1 MERIKPEFTENALA
15 ILERRYLKRDEDGN
29 VIETPEDMLRRVS
42 ELVASAEKLYGAS
55 DREVSEW
62 ELRFYNLMA
71 SLDFLPNSPT
81 LMNAKRKLGQLAA
94 CFVLPVGDSMEE
106 IFDAVKWTAMVHK
119 SGGGTGFN
127 FSRLRPKGD
136 VVSSTNGVASG
147 PVSFMEVFDIT
158 TEVVQQGGMRRGAN
172 MGILNVNHPDIEEFI
187 MAKSEENK
195 RLKNFN
201 ISVGA
206 FDDFMQK
213 VLDDG
218 EYEILNPRT
227 GEVVRKCKA
236 KELFDKIVNQAWK
249 TGDPGMVFL
258 DTINRANTLP
268 GLGPIESTNPCGEQ
282 VLHPFGS
289 CNLGSINLL
298 HMVANGKVDW
308 DKLAGTVTLSIR
320 FLDNVIDVN
329 KFPLKQIE
337 EMTKGTRNVGLG
349 VMGWAEM
356 LYELGVPYDSSEA
369 LELAEKVMKFINDTA
384 REASRELGEQRGA
397 FPYIDRS
404 IWKGTTM
411 RNAGVTTIA
420 PTGTISLIAGTSSGI
435 EPVFALAYRRKALK
449 GEKNEI
455 TLVDFNK
462 QLERIAKESGFW
474 SEDFKSAVLE
484 RGSIQ
489 EINGVPEDVK
499 RVFVVSH
506 DIAPEWHVKMQA
518 AFQKYVENAVSKTIN
533 MPHTASVSDVADAYI
548 LAWKLG
554 CKGIT
559 IYRDRSKQEQ
569 VLYVGVKG
577 GEEEKHT
584 NGLPRPKR
592 RPFILSGRTQKLKTA
607 FGNLYLTLNELD
619 GKPFEVFATLGKS
632 GKDTMADTEAI
643 GRLISL
649 ALRSGIPM
657 EEVINQLKGIGGS
670 QPTYSHGEIVLSIPD
685 AIAKGLER
693 LLKAKVEQVE
703 VELCPKCGAVLQHM
717 EGCVTCPVCGYSKCD

>member
-1 MERIKPEFTENALA
+1 MV
-15 ILERRYLKRDEDGN
+15 EDGEIN
-29 VIETPEDMLRRVS
+29 WERLADT
-42 ELVASAEKLYGAS
+42 VAL
-55 DREVSEW
+55 
-62 ELRFYNLMA
+62 
-71 SLDFLPNSPT
+71 
-81 LMNAKRKLGQLAA
+81 
-94 CFVLPVGDSMEE
+94 
-106 IFDAVKWTAMVHK
+106 
-119 SGGGTGFN
+119 
-127 FSRLRPKGD
+127 
-136 VVSSTNGVASG
+136 
-147 PVSFMEVFDIT
+147 
-158 TEVVQQGGMRRGAN
+158 
-172 MGILNVNHPDIEEFI
+172 
-187 MAKSEENK
+187 
-195 RLKNFN
+195 
-201 ISVGA
+201 SV
-206 FDDFMQK
+206 
-213 VLDDG
+213 
-218 EYEILNPRT
+218 
-227 GEVVRKCKA
+227 
-236 KELFDKIVNQAWK
+236 
-249 TGDPGMVFL
+249 
-258 DTINRANTLP
+258 
-268 GLGPIESTNPCGEQ
+268 
-282 VLHPFGS
+282 
-289 CNLGSINLL
+289 
-298 HMVANGKVDW
+298 
-308 DKLAGTVTLSIR
+308 R

-337 EMTKGTRNVGLG
+337 EVTKGTRNIGLG
-349 VMGWAEM
+349 IMGWAEM
-356 LYELGVPYDSSEA
+356 LYELNVPYDSEEA
-369 LELAEKVMKFINDTA
+369 LELAEKLMKFINDAA
-384 REASRELGEQRGA
+384 REASEELGRQRGP
-397 FPYIDRS
+397 FPYIDKS
-404 IWKGTTM
+404 VWKGTTM

-462 QLERIAKESGFW
+462 QLEKVAKERGFW
-474 SEDFKSAVLE
+474 NEGFKDMVLE
-484 RGSIQ
+484 SGSIQ
-489 EINGVPEDVK
+489 GVTDIPEDVR

-518 AFQKYVENAVSKTIN
+518 AFQKHVENAVSKTIN
-533 MPHTASVSDVADAYI
+533 MPHTATVSDVADAYI

-569 VLYVGVKG
+569 VLYVGVKD
-577 GEEEKHT
+577 EERRHD

-693 LLKAKVEQVE
+693 LLKSKVEQVE
-703 VELCPKCGAVLQHM
+703 VELCPKCGSVLQHM